1 MANIIDYLKWRGDL
15 DFKASPFN
23 AVDNVILAFL
33 SYLDMDEVFCGVR
46 KGQRIPFSEA
56 VDAYFASHTEKE
68 IKNATPPFNE
78 IPGLAREA
86 SRTVRYGSLMVSDY
100 INIIDTKAEE
110 QMAAMLFWPDDSF
123 VYAAFRGTDSTI
135 VGWKEDFALSYL
147 TETPGQRHA
156 VEFLNDVFSFAENAV
171 NALPRLYVGG
181 HSKGGNLAVYASA
194 FAEPSIRKRIHTVF
208 SNDGPGFREEIIHNP
223 AYLEILPKIV
233 SIIPESSLIGG
244 LLDSHADNQII
255 KSSENGIRQHN
266 AMSWEVLGTDFVRAE
281 RSVMGRFFDESVHS
295 WLSGITDAERAA
307 FTDSLFEVL
316 EAGGARTVEDLKS
329 NPLRTAG
336 EMIKASLNMD
346 SDKRREFTD
355 LVLQLMASG
364 ANTIKEQTQ
373 EAAFK
378 TGRGKSRKM
387 RRLPNPENR

>member
-1 MANIIDYLKWRGDL
+1 MANVMDYLSWRGDL
-15 DFKASPFN
+15 DMGRDPWS
-23 AVDNVILAFL
+23 
-33 SYLDMDEVFCGVR
+33 
-46 KGQRIPFSEA
+46 A
-56 VDAYFASHTEKE
+56 VDA
-68 IKNATPPFNE
+68 
-78 IPGLAREA
+78 LAMANLCYLDFLETSDERGCTLAEA
-86 SRTVRYGSLMVSDY
+86 CRRHLNKPSPVANFEGRFRQFQAMAESQRFGGIRMHHFLSLTD
-100 INIIDTKAEE
+100 EE
-110 QMAAMLFWPDDSF
+110 QGLQFSATCYDLPDGTLCIG
-123 VYAAFRGTDSTI
+123 FRGTDSTI

-387 RRLPNPENR
+387 RRLPNPENRQE